1 MLDKAEN
8 IGRGSAAAVD
18 YESRVLLT
26 DLRAADADT
35 LESALFNECARKMTL
50 GALECAARAGIFK
63 RLLIPAAGNDIV
75 HGIFYL
81 LRVAGN
87 QANGGGGYDKTAVLI
102 CAVAIR
108 ELHSLIVKLAG
119 SSVGRNIFAVYEHIL
134 HLAAV
139 SSCVHEHRAADGS
152 GYAIGKLET
161 RERIFERK
169 GAKLSEARAAL
180 GANGVFI
187 GQGYPALLAGEYN
200 GALYALVADE
210 DIAALTEDEHRDI
223 LFFAETNKLGGLP
236 GVLGREEQLS
246 GAADFKARIIFH

>member
-1 MLDKAEN
+1 M
-8 IGRGSAAAVD
+8 
-18 YESRVLLT
+18 
-26 DLRAADADT
+26 
-35 LESALFNECARKMTL
+35 
-50 GALECAARAGIFK
+50 
-63 RLLIPAAGNDIV
+63 
-75 HGIFYL
+75 
-81 LRVAGN
+81 
-87 QANGGGGYDKTAVLI
+87 
-102 CAVAIR
+102 AIR

-187 GQGYPALLAGEYN
+187 GQGYSALLAGEYN
-200 GALYALVADE
+200 GAFYALVADE

-223 LFFAETNKLGGLP
+223 LFSQKRTSLAVCPASSGERNSSAGPPTLKL
-236 GVLGREEQLS
+236 V
-246 GAADFKARIIFH
+246 